1 MKSPSLSLFVLAG
14 LAGLLTA
21 CGAKKTADGAT
32 VPTADAP
39 PVDPTP
45 AAEAPAAPTAPATAA
60 APDATFDINSVPVS
74 TANLGAFPYLSKLPG
89 YKINVH
95 SDSVAFEFDRTYVYD
110 GKNIVPVEGRVLR
123 RQYVAISDQK
133 ETSALMQQRN
143 YGDLIKSLGGVQV
156 STGQIPR
163 EPVDKMGRD
172 EYDKHSGNLNSGDLV
187 DTYVIRQKDKE
198 VWVQLKPDE
207 YRYYLNVTEKA
218 AMPQQV
224 TTIPAAELK
233 KN

>member
-1 MKSPSLSLFVLAG
+1 MKSLTFSPFILAG

-21 CGAKKTADGAT
+21 CGAKKTADET
-32 VPTADAP
+32 T
-39 PVDPTP
+39 
-45 AAEAPAAPTAPATAA
+45 APAADAQTTALATTPAPAETAAPATAA

-74 TANLGAFPYLSKLPG
+74 SASLGAFPYLGKLPG
-89 YKINVH
+89 YKINVP
-95 SDSVAFEFDRTYVYD
+95 SDSAAFEFDRTYVYD

-123 RQYVAISDQK
+123 REYIAINDQK
-133 ETSALMQQRN
+133 ETSELMQQRN
-143 YGDLIKSLGGVQV
+143 YGNLVKSLGGVQV
-156 STGQIPR
+156 SSGQLPG
-163 EPVDKMGRD
+163 EPVDKMGRG
-172 EYDKHSGNLNSGDLV
+172 EYDKHSGNLNPGDPV

-198 VWVQLKPDE
+198 VWVQLKPDK

-224 TTIPAAELK
+224 STIPAAELK